1 MFEQENRE
9 RAERLRNNIVQT
21 QVLAM
26 QSFGRVVN
34 IRNVANQMGVRYD
47 SAVTSCLNMINN
59 LNYNGKSI
67 DKGNYDYV
75 QRVIGTLQNMDVDKV
90 RVAEENE
97 IKRSLTSNVLDIRIR
112 HEYEKLAIERGKV
125 DARKV
130 SFLEKITGKGKEI
143 EQAKVLMHENIS
155 RKMDALGKMHAD
167 LINNGISHDYQ
178 YKARDLMAEIELLQS
193 NAELSPEDIARLNKC
208 KETTENLFR
217 VSRNGIEV
225 KKREKTL
232 GEDGEY
238 DVDSLIKNGREM
250 IPQGMRRSRE
260 LTSAEKQCNEA
271 VRIVKQIEREEMMQD
286 RKNKE
291 DSRDEK

>member
-1 MFEQENRE
+1 
-9 RAERLRNNIVQT
+9 
-21 QVLAM
+21 
-26 QSFGRVVN
+26 
-34 IRNVANQMGVRYD
+34 
-47 SAVTSCLNMINN
+47 
-59 LNYNGKSI
+59 
-67 DKGNYDYV
+67 
-75 QRVIGTLQNMDVDKV
+75 
-90 RVAEENE
+90 
-97 IKRSLTSNVLDIRIR
+97 
-112 HEYEKLAIERGKV
+112 
-125 DARKV
+125 
-130 SFLEKITGKGKEI
+130 
-143 EQAKVLMHENIS
+143 MHENIS